1 MFFYSTKRNNI
12 MQFFCTIIGA
22 YYRLWDYEV
31 VEIFFLSS
39 KDNMYLE
46 VEFGPHGHH
55 LGLLLKSRQKCIK
68 HSFPIDYTAKIGRH
82 TVFFTVMN
90 IKKGQLLILFSRL
103 AIYSY
108 KIKMQRIL
116 KSCESFLR
124 KSQFSTL
131 TILADPGTC

>member
-1 MFFYSTKRNNI
+1 

-82 TVFFTVMN
+82 TAFFTIMN
-90 IKKGQLLILFSRL
+90 IKKRV
-103 AIYSY
+103 A
-108 KIKMQRIL
+108 
-116 KSCESFLR
+116 SCFAF
-124 KSQFSTL
+124 Q
-131 TILADPGTC
+131 TC

>member
-1 MFFYSTKRNNI
+1 

-82 TVFFTVMN
+82 TVFFYNYEYQKRATSN
-90 IKKGQLLILFSRL
+90 FAFLF
-103 AIYSY
+103 I
-108 KIKMQRIL
+108 
-116 KSCESFLR
+116 E
-124 KSQFSTL
+124 T
-131 TILADPGTC
+131 